1 MDVSAE
7 ARIVGQVPAWVF
19 RVFVDYYVVAV
30 PAPIIHVAIIVA
42 CHTEIRTVKP
52 ETVPVSTCQAIDVFS
67 AKTEAKTPLLPGTVA
82 AIVPVFT
89 AIVVTDPLVVVMNMR
104 SVRMADAI
112 VISAAFGVNPA
123 IVGTAPIITAWL
135 GILPVLPI
143 LFVYLILGNLLL
155 VLPLLLR
162 LLLLLLHLLLRLCL
176 LLCLLLW
183 LLRPLLLALL
193 PAGSTVL
200 SPLLRL
206 GGLSRLLSL
215 LWSLRHYAHLRLL
228 RSDWRGALSGNVAT
242 AEASV
247 AILVSSARLFL
258 RQPRHGKHERKCEQ
272 RYGTFHTIRDA
283 SCCPLEY
290 RRAR

>member
-1 MDVSAE
+1 MDVGSK
-7 ARIVGQVPAWVF
+7 ARVVGQVPARVF

-30 PAPIIHVAIIVA
+30 PPPIIHVAVIVT

-52 ETVPVSTCQAIDVFS
+52 EPVPVSTRQAVDVFS
-67 AKTEAKTPLLPGTVA
+67 ANTETKTPSLPRVVA

-89 AIVVTDPLVVVMNMR
+89 VIIVTNPFVIVMDMWRVWMANTVVE
-104 SVRMADAI
+104 
-112 VISAAFGVNPA
+112 SAAFRVNSA
-123 IVGTAPIITAWL
+123 IVGTAPIITALL

-143 LFVYLILGNLLL
+143 LLVYLILGNLLL
-155 VLPLLLR
+155 VLPLLLLH
-162 LLLLLLHLLLRLCL
+162 LLLLLLHLLLG
-176 LLCLLLW
+176 LCLLLW

-215 LWSLRHYAHLRLL
+215 LWSLGNYAHLRLL
-228 RSDWRGALSGNVAT
+228 RSNGRGALSGNVAT

-258 RQPRHGKHERKCEQ
+258 RQRGHGKHERKCEQ
-272 RYGTFHTIRDA
+272 RYGTFHTVRDA
-283 SCCPLEY
+283 TCCPLDY